1 VGWIDARLV
10 LVALAAMLS
19 KPDLGRGL
27 RPAYHGPDKQ
37 DLVDIVLPLWFTL
50 AQLRGQRHLAFRI
63 LQD

>member
-1 VGWIDARLV
+1 MADPFDEPDQSIDEI
-10 LVALAAMLS
+10 S
-19 KPDLGRGL
+19 
-27 RPAYHGPDKQ
+27 HGPDKQ